1 MTLDPIV
8 FTPRFASDSIS
19 SAQLWNLQ
27 RCFYQT
33 EEAVTFKF
41 LWRQQIDHCW
51 SKVCLELGTPRPNTY
66 LTTLLILFYRDA
78 LKNAKWI
85 SRNDRINIKTFAN
98 TLKGYARDKRTW
110 LLAGRL
116 EIRSEWVPSLVN
128 WSDKNRRRFQQG
140 RERYVFCWWKIALR
154 MIHMI
159 TLANLMNDENDLQP
173 LKVVKYLRVKE

>member
-27 RCFYQT
+27 RCFDQT
-33 EEAVTFKF
+33 EVEVTFQF
-41 LWRQQIDHCW
+41 LWRQQIGHCW
-51 SKVCLELGTPRPNTY
+51 SKVCLELGTPRPNTF
-66 LTTLLILFYRDA
+66 LTTLLFFFFLS
-78 LKNAKWI
+78 

-140 RERYVFCWWKIALR
+140 RERYVFCWWKIALL

-173 LKVVKYLRVKE
+173 MKVVKYLRVKE